1 MIKKNIN
8 YASHNIDKED
18 IKAINRTLNSNF
30 LTQGPE
36 INKFEECL
44 KKNFHSKFAV
54 AVSSGTAALKIALKS
69 LKLEKYSGVIVPA
82 NTFIATAN
90 AVTFS
95 NFNLI
100 LAPVNKEHGG
110 LDYQSLVVALKY
122 AKKKKIKV
130 RCLIN
135 VFYAG
140 QVWDVEKIYSL
151 CKKNKIKIIEDA
163 CHAIG
168 TKYFVKNKMYR
179 VGSCQHCDISTMS
192 FHSIKNI
199 TTGEGGCILTN
210 SKDIYNYSKLIRT
223 HGINRDPRSSKKN
236 KKLFKQPWFYEAI
249 EFSENYRLTDI
260 QSSLGI
266 SQLKKLDKFKFYK
279 SNLHK
284 YYLKKISDLKD
295 ILEPITLNKN
305 SDTHWHLFPV
315 LLKKK
320 YLDKKIYLF
329 NFLKKNRI
337 NIQVNYIPIYKHPI
351 YKNKY
356 LFKVHKD
363 SEIFYKKVIS
373 LPFHT
378 KITKK
383 DVNFIIDKIHQFSFN
398 I

>member
-18 IKAINRTLNSNF
+18 IKAVNRTLGSNF

-36 INKFEECL
+36 INKFENRL
-44 KKNFHSKFAV
+44 KNKFRSKFAV

-69 LKLEKYSGVIVPA
+69 LKLEKNSGVIVPA

-90 AVTFS
+90 AVTFC

-110 LDYQSLVVALKY
+110 LDYQSLEIALKY
-122 AKKKKIKV
+122 AKKNKIKV

-140 QVWDVEKIYSL
+140 QVWDVEKIYTL

-168 TKYFVKNKMYR
+168 TKYFVNNKLYS
-179 VGSCQHCDISTMS
+179 VGSCKHSDISTMS

-210 SKDIYNYSKLIRT
+210 SKDIYNYSKLIRS
-223 HGINRDPRSSKKN
+223 HGINRDRISSKKN
-236 KKLFKQPWFYEAI
+236 KKSFIQPWFYEAI
-249 EFSENYRLTDI
+249 ELSENYRLTDI

-266 SQLKKLDKFKFYK
+266 SQLKKLDKFKIYK
-279 SNLHK
+279 SNLYK
-284 YYLKKISDLKD
+284 YYLKKVTNCQSMCFFC
-295 ILEPITLNKN
+295 TFRA
-305 SDTHWHLFPV
+305 LFS
-315 LLKKK
+315 
-320 YLDKKIYLF
+320 
-329 NFLKKNRI
+329 N
-337 NIQVNYIPIYKHPI
+337 
-351 YKNKY
+351 
-356 LFKVHKD
+356 
-363 SEIFYKKVIS
+363 
-373 LPFHT
+373 
-378 KITKK
+378 
-383 DVNFIIDKIHQFSFN
+383 
-398 I
+398 

>member
-18 IKAINRTLNSNF
+18 IKAVNRTLCSNF

-36 INKFEECL
+36 INKFEDRL
-44 KKNFHSKFAV
+44 KNKFHSKFAV

-69 LKLEKYSGVIVPA
+69 LKLEKNSGVIVPA

-90 AVTFS
+90 AVTFC

-110 LDYQSLVVALKY
+110 LDYQSLEIALKY
-122 AKKKKIKV
+122 AKKNKIKV

-140 QVWDVEKIYSL
+140 QVWDVEKIYTL

-168 TKYFVKNKMYR
+168 TKYFVNNKLYS
-179 VGSCQHCDISTMS
+179 VGSCKHSDISTMS

-210 SKDIYNYSKLIRT
+210 SKDIYNYSKLIRS
-223 HGINRDPRSSKKN
+223 HGINRDRISSKKN
-236 KKLFKQPWFYEAI
+236 KKSFIQPWFYEAI
-249 EFSENYRLTDI
+249 ELSENYRLTDI

-266 SQLKKLDKFKFYK
+266 SQLKKLDKFKIYK
-279 SNLHK
+279 SNLYK

-295 ILEPITLNKN
+295 ILEPIPRNKN

-320 YLDKKIYLF
+320 YLDQKINLF

-337 NIQVNYIPIYKHPI
+337 KIQVNYIPIYKHPI

-356 LFKVHKD
+356 FFKVHKD
-363 SEIFYKKVIS
+363 SELFYKKVIS
-373 LPFHT
+373 LPFHS

-383 DVNFIIDKIHQFSFN
+383 DVDFIVYKINKFSLN